1 MISRS
6 SVALLALLA
15 VGCASGGQPPNT
27 TTESAV
33 DKSAIVVKGADMSG
47 NLLDAL
53 RYRVPAMRVTMPP
66 NECPRILFR
75 GIRSIRN
82 QANPSIYLDG
92 TRMGD
97 TCILQQLSAADVEH
111 VELYPSGNTSR
122 TAYERNPFGLI
133 LIFRRQE

>member
-1 MISRS
+1 MTARLG
-6 SVALLALLA
+6 VMLLA
-15 VGCASGGQPPNT
+15 VLAIGCASGGRTPDPAAENGP
-27 TTESAV
+27 
-33 DKSAIVVKGADMSG
+33 DKGAIVVKGSDMSG

-53 RYRVPAMRVTMPP
+53 RYRVPAMRVTMPAG
-66 NECPRILFR
+66 ECPRILFR

-97 TCILQQLSAADVEH
+97 SCILQQLSASDVEF

-133 LIFRRQE
+133 LIFRKQ